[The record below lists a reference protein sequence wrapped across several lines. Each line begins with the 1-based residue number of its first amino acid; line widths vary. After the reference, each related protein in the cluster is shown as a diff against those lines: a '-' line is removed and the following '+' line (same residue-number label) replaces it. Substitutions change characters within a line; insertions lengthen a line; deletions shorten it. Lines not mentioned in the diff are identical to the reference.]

1 MAIQTT
7 LSNPLKLEQLI
18 PEDPPHTVL
27 PKNVGR
33 TMRIRL
39 TRDVWPTTKLT
50 KGDRLY
56 GGQVEVFPEK
66 EARALVENRCG
77 ELMFD
82 QPDDEEAPPEAYGKI
97 IK

>member
-1 MAIQTT
+1 MGLQTT

-27 PKNVGR
+27 PKNVGK

-82 QPDDEEAPPEAYGKI
+82 QPDDEVPPEAYGKI

>member
-1 MAIQTT
+1 MGIQT
-7 LSNPLKLEQLI
+7 SYSIPQKLEQLI

-27 PKNVGR
+27 PKNVGKTVR
-33 TMRIRL
+33 VRL

-66 EARALVENRCG
+66 EARSLVDNRCA

-82 QPDDEEAPPEAYGKI
+82 EPDEEVAPEAYGKI
-97 IK
+97 TK